1 MACPVRE
8 DHLYHEE
15 SSREPTHGRTPS
27 EQGVGAGEISGCRGG
42 RANAARQKE
51 KERGER
57 EVIKTR
63 ARGRGGERRGERGGE
78 RREDGTGG
86 EGGRPLDRPCSGGAC
101 GLWGRRVT
109 TPRAS
114 GL

>member
-1 MACPVRE
+1 MWVSDIDPAGSIGNEKTHSERLLRTFLACPVRE
-8 DHLYHEE
+8 DHLYVYHEE

-63 ARGRGGERRGERGGE
+63 ARGRGG
-78 RREDGTGG
+78 
-86 EGGRPLDRPCSGGAC
+86 
-101 GLWGRRVT
+101 
-109 TPRAS
+109 RAK
-114 GL
+114 G